1 MPQSNPLNSA
11 FRQILK
17 LKTAP
22 RKSPRDSDSPHEISS
37 AALSPSLS
45 HPATKTQPPPR
56 PQSKLAQK
64 PGASWSDEFKRRMQ
78 ADMDALTR

>member
-1 MPQSNPLNSA
+1 MSQSNISNTA
-11 FRQILK
+11 TRTVLK

-22 RKSPRDSDSPHEISS
+22 RKPISDSPHEISS

-45 HPATKTQPPPR
+45 HPATNTQPSKPK
-56 PQSKLAQK
+56 SKLAQK
-64 PGASWSDEFKRRMQ
+64 PGASWSDDFKRAMQ